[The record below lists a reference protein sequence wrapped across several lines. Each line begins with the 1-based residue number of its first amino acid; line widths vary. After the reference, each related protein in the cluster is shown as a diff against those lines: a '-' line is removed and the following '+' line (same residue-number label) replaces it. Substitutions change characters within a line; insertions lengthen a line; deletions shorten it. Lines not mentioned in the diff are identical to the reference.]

1 MDFLHVLHFC
11 KGKQRFPWPLGD
23 NADAL
28 PSQPLP
34 MSAPP
39 PGHVFLVDDNP
50 DIRHNLSLLLRKMGY
65 AVDTYA
71 DAAEFVRMA
80 PRMSPAVLVLDVRM
94 PQMTGV
100 ELQAHLAALGWR
112 TPIVFISGESE
123 HQEIIQAMKGGAVD
137 FLWKPFPIQSLVDAI
152 ERGLAQDA
160 ERQTWVLRHQALER
174 KFRDL
179 SMREREV
186 LTLMLQG
193 LGNKAMGERL
203 QIQPDTIKK
212 HRAQILQ
219 KMQALDLPEL
229 IAMCQGMAVDE
240 MLAALNNA

>member
-1 MDFLHVLHFC
+1 M
-11 KGKQRFPWPLGD
+11 P
-23 NADAL
+23 
-28 PSQPLP
+28 
-34 MSAPP
+34 APT

-50 DIRHNLSLLLRKMGY
+50 DIRHNLSHLLRKMGY

-71 DAAEFVRMA
+71 DAAEFVRLA

-94 PQMTGV
+94 PQMSGV
-100 ELQAHLAALGWR
+100 QLQTHLSALGWH

-137 FLWKPFPIQSLVDAI
+137 FLWKPFPIQSLVEAI

-160 ERQTWVLRHQALER
+160 QRQTWQLRRQALER
-174 KFRDL
+174 KLREL
-179 SMREREV
+179 SAREREV
-186 LTLMLQG
+186 LGLMLQG
-193 LGNKAMGERL
+193 LGNKALGERL

-219 KMQALDLPEL
+219 KMQAQDLPEL
-229 IAMCQGMAVDE
+229 MAMCQGLPVDE
-240 MLAALNNA
+240 LLQD